1 MLVLK
6 KREIRVFRITYNSKM
21 SNIVA
26 LTEAASI
33 GLHSMVLIAKSDEVL
48 NVSRIAEFIGSSR
61 HHVAKIMQRLSK
73 AGFVYST
80 RGPSGGFVLKKEPS
94 EVTLLDIYEAIE
106 GPLAVQ
112 TCPLSR
118 ETCPFGECILGDLS
132 LRVSGEIKEYLESRS
147 LKDYT

>member
-1 MLVLK
+1 
-6 KREIRVFRITYNSKM
+6 M

-33 GLHSMVLIAKSDEVL
+33 GLHSMVLIARSDTVM
-48 NVSRIAEFIGSSR
+48 NVYKISEFIGSSR

-73 AGFVYST
+73 AGFVSSN
-80 RGPSGGFVLKKEPS
+80 RGPSGGFVLKKNPS
-94 EVTLLDIYEAIE
+94 DITLLDIYETIE

-118 ETCPFGECILGDLS
+118 DTCPFGECLLGDLS
-132 LRVSGEIKEYLESRS
+132 LKMSREVKDFLENRTLQYYL
-147 LKDYT
+147 